1 MVDQAI
7 ANPRLHHE
15 ATITFGVAL
24 PTSNL
29 SRASDS
35 STTHN
40 VAARAGPTE
49 NGNVHLAQGVTD
61 DSARFSFSLIAAL
74 DCGTLFRNVLINETR
89 SCAAGVVMAVYGTN
103 TTTGVKAL
111 QRRHNKKAS
120 GWAGPDE
127 FRWLD
132 LPWPDAVDRAI
143 QLTATCGFEGTG
155 FSRAEGSRDTK
166 TDDGITWGIVGF
178 TSKHGELQTVLREYR
193 ASFEN
198 EKMWNEIAIKTIDGE
213 ERRQQLLRCLD
224 ANASYDCIGD
234 WGLRIVE
241 RNKKELRPDSLE
253 FFRTLGE
260 DNNMQALELSWARRK
275 NWENSGSTRDLFR
288 KFLKRKKPS
297 PQAVALGIDIVAFAN
312 WPFIEP
318 CDAAEDTCLR
328 RLGQKAVTLVEKNRP
343 EHRKRAEL
351 RWINT
356 ILENRGSEA
365 DMRSFALQPLRLE

>member
-1 MVDQAI
+1 
-7 ANPRLHHE
+7 
-15 ATITFGVAL
+15 
-24 PTSNL
+24 
-29 SRASDS
+29 
-35 STTHN
+35 
-40 VAARAGPTE
+40 
-49 NGNVHLAQGVTD
+49 
-61 DSARFSFSLIAAL
+61 
-74 DCGTLFRNVLINETR
+74 
-89 SCAAGVVMAVYGTN
+89 MAVYGTN
-103 TTTGVKAL
+103 TTTAINAL

-120 GWAGPDE
+120 GWAGRDE

-132 LPWPDAVDRAI
+132 LPWPDEVDRAI

-155 FSRAEGSRDTK
+155 FSGAEGSRDTK

-178 TSKHGELQTVLREYR
+178 TSKHGELQTLLREYR

-198 EKMWNEIAIKTIDGE
+198 EKMWNETAIKTIDGE

-224 ANASYDCIGD
+224 ANASNDCIGD
-234 WGLRIVE
+234 WGLRIVDG
-241 RNKKELRPDSLE
+241 NKKELRPDSLE

-288 KFLKRKKPS
+288 KFLKRKEPS
-297 PQAVALGIDIVAFAN
+297 PQAVALGIDIVAFAD

-318 CDAAEDTCLR
+318 CEAAEETCLR
-328 RLGQKAVTLVEKNRP
+328 RLGQKAVALVKKRRP
-343 EHRKRAEL
+343 EHGERAEF

-365 DMRSFALQPLRLE
+365 DMRSFALQPLIIRLE